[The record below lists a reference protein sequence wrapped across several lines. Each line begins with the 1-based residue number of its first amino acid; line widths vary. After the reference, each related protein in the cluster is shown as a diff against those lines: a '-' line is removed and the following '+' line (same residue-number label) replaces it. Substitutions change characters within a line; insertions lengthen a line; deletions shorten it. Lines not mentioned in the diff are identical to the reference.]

1 MMSMKSP
8 HTKMLATIHL
18 YGIRSMCE
26 ALRRAS
32 EGTIARVCRKPGVPL
47 PGPPAPY
54 SAGPLASPLVP
65 SRRVWGISAIALF
78 VIALVASACGS
89 SGSKSAGPRPTTG
102 ASAEPATQPI
112 SDAVPAGAK
121 RLHFEVGPIT
131 VEPGQNNIAYTKERI
146 PQPTEDGWIVGIT
159 PNIRKADGT
168 VPPVDVIHLHHGV
181 WLNMS
186 AHDVTRQRL
195 PEHFFAVGEEKTR
208 MILPKGYGY
217 AYKTSD
223 RWLFNYMIHNLK
235 PKPDKVWVT
244 YDIDFVPASSPAAQ

>member
-1 MMSMKSP
+1 M
-8 HTKMLATIHL
+8 
-18 YGIRSMCE
+18 
-26 ALRRAS
+26 
-32 EGTIARVCRKPGVPL
+32 
-47 PGPPAPY
+47 
-54 SAGPLASPLVP
+54 
-65 SRRVWGISAIALF
+65 
-78 VIALVASACGS
+78 IALVASACGS

-121 RLHFEVGPIT
+121 RLHLEVGPIT

-168 VPPVDVIHLHHGV
+168 VPPVDVIHLHRGV

-195 PEHFFAVGEEKTR
+195 PERFFAVGEEKTR

-244 YDIDFVPASSPAAQ
+244 YDIDFVPASSPAAQGIVPELSGPCGCRKPGPGMLLEVGAELGLDLASSWIIGAIHLSTIGPVVTGGMK